1 MECQTGKGESA
12 MTVLEEWQQLA
23 ERENRRV
30 RSVWSAGVADDGQRG
45 NPVKTLD
52 DSDAL
57 AARLKPLFEAWLPPE
72 QIAVHEQ
79 ISETAVWQ
87 ALAVHLRTRYE
98 MKRCALPPVFY
109 RMRLERINA
118 LRALGLK
125 RKQIV
130 AQLGVSE
137 WIMDADLKRVREGEM
152 KADVIPVKPE
162 SDEIP

>member
-1 MECQTGKGESA
+1 

-23 ERENRRV
+23 QRENRRV
-30 RSVWSAGVADDGQRG
+30 RSVWSAGVADDGQRR

-57 AARLKPLFEAWLPPE
+57 AARLKPLFGAWLPPE
-72 QIAVHEQ
+72 QIAVQERLP
-79 ISETAVWQ
+79 EAAVWH
-87 ALAVHLRTRYE
+87 ALALHLRARYE

-118 LRALGLK
+118 LKAAGFK
-125 RKQIV
+125 RKQIG

-137 WIMDADLKRVREGEM
+137 GVIDSDLKRSRVSAKSEKTAPSCKQVCGENVR
-152 KADVIPVKPE
+152 D
-162 SDEIP
+162 